1 MKHFYLLLL
10 LVFGTTI
17 YAQDFSKEWQKVY
30 ELEKAGSY
38 KTLKK
43 TIDNLY
49 SKADKAKNETEK
61 AKTVLFKMKLENVL
75 EEVNYQKKI
84 DRLQQE
90 LSKSNGIYK
99 EIYRW
104 YYIKTLMAAYDSK
117 QYSWSRNSLAENTTT
132 ELPENIDL
140 WTKDHFKN
148 VVNEQVNL
156 LFKEDQLL
164 KETKVVTIKEL
175 IFYDEIDHNLNQSV
189 FEFFAVS
196 FINDYTYNSS
206 WVKPLTNELSRFDSS
221 FSQQKIIYPPQKDD
235 LRSELHKSVIQL
247 FQKLEIYYSATNQ
260 TKALDKIKYLRFE
273 KLINDK
279 SANGTAFQDLGKNLS
294 TTFYKNRWYS
304 DYANKLSSEANKMDK
319 KDYYDR
325 SLNAIAEVKKST
337 DENDQLDKVQLL
349 ENSIKEKE
357 FAVSLKNEVY
367 EGESVKYLINYKNI
381 DRVYFAYYHF
391 KHTVVNDST
400 YQLVIK
406 NQQPIK
412 VVSRALPKDL
422 AYFQTTTEVLGEQ
435 FPLGNYLLVSYADTK
450 DLKEFNY
457 QRVVSFTTT
466 NVSVISKNIDTESR
480 DEESYVL
487 YILNPKDGNPYKN
500 VLVKY
505 QNKNYT
511 TNDSGKVAVFHI
523 SSYNENNSVK
533 VFANNETYETNL
545 YLDGYN
551 TQYVRNDGEKR
562 EARVNLFTDRYIYR
576 PGQEVHFKGIFYEL
590 QKNGNQVLANKSFSI
605 TLKDDNYDEIKE
617 LIVTTNDLGAF
628 SGTFLLPKNIATGDF
643 LLRIDELD
651 EYTDKKEEEFW
662 NDIDFETES
671 FSYKVEEYKRP
682 TFDLELEQINQN
694 VYFDEKVTIKGKANS
709 LAGGAIAKA
718 KVKLN
723 INSSFYNSE
732 ARNSVDLINLKEELF
747 TNDQGFFEYTFT
759 VKSDSI
765 GEIIKKQPIETYVR
779 YDVEVTDQAGEVH
792 EADGQFTVANT
803 AHRLSVYKYD
813 LSLTNKPLNVSV
825 NSSGYNGD
833 FSAVTGNV
841 KIYQTLPVNHFYKN
855 RLWNVP
861 ELTSINEE
869 TFRKLFPFESYS
881 ASDEETAEKVLI
893 YEGKYTTQKD
903 KKFELDI
910 KNWKTGNYNFEFE
923 ITDQKSGLPIKVET
937 TFQIKNADE
946 KLAINENFTVV
957 NHSKSSLNQLV
968 LETNS
973 LYDNVMLYVEY
984 FDRDATVKA
993 LNFNI
998 KKGTQQIKIPLV
1010 NSTENESVS
1019 YNWFFVNDQE
1029 LYANS
1034 GNYNIKESESKDV
1047 TDFLWNVEWQSWN
1060 DKLNPAEQYKWKLL
1074 LKNAKNKK
1082 PYQGEFLASMY
1093 DASLDLLLK
1102 NSWGEYGKEWV
1113 TNAEKIDNYVYVNFS
1128 NPKKQNNVH
1137 QNNLFSAN
1145 YYYSNNFYWNTWN
1158 YFGYNFSNENY
1169 YGGSS
1174 YQYIPED
1181 IKNNTASYFQLEIR
1195 DAKTNKFISNAFII
1209 NLKNADKA
1217 ITNEDGFA
1225 KIISSKTALIG
1236 VTALGYQNK
1245 KIELKK
1251 GLTVI
1256 HLEPIDEVISKISY
1270 DRFDDDIKTFNK
1282 IYKYYIERVEGF
1294 SDVLNEEQ
1302 LFTQKVLNNDETL
1315 TYGIIDETNIVKDG
1329 VLRSIK
1335 GIVKTQ
1341 DGYPIPGATV
1351 LVLDTDKGVD
1361 TDDDGTYEIKA
1372 SAGDRIKVVYLGYVT
1387 EILYVNQAQILNFVL
1402 LEDDSMVMNDI
1413 VVDTYRT
1420 VSKPKSSV
1428 AANTVSSKTI
1438 EGRPNASVIQTLQG
1452 QVPGLNI
1459 STEVSTTTTSK
1470 TIYGKNNLEE
1480 VHNNISLRK
1489 NLQETAFFFPHL
1501 KIQKDGSVEIDFT
1514 APEALTKWKFR
1525 GLAHNKTT
1533 DFIYVESLSKTQKD
1547 VMIQPNI
1554 PRFVRQTDVVIL
1566 KARVSNTTNAPLQAT
1581 AVLRLFNTVTGEDLT
1596 DKIIKT
1602 DKLVPTTI
1610 NGLSANTVSWSVE
1623 IPKQIEGLQYRISVK
1638 AGNFTDGEESVIPV
1652 LSNRTLITET
1662 APIWQLG
1669 NQNKDYSLHNLI
1681 TNNSQT
1687 LKSHQFVV
1695 EISHNATWLTMQSL
1709 PYLYDFQHTCNEQIF
1724 AKYFADVLAMH
1735 VLEKNPT
1742 IKDLISEWKKNPKSK
1757 LEDNEELKELM
1768 LQETPWMK
1776 DLVSNEEKKAQLA
1789 SYFDLDR
1796 LEKEA
1801 DEIVKTLGERQNAS
1815 GGFGW
1820 FSGGSENDYITQH
1833 ILVTAAQLD
1842 KLGVSHFNE
1851 NDVKNI
1857 VNKAHRFIDVKMQ
1870 DQFKT
1875 SNKTFS
1881 NHSAINYAFVK
1892 SYYSKDFAIPTDVSK
1907 QLDQNFID
1915 LKKNWVELSLENKAK
1930 LAIILNRKGD
1940 VTWAKQILNQLNE
1953 SAVIDETY
1961 GMYWKENSSKNY
1973 YYYNA
1978 AEVQSL
1984 IIEAFKE
1991 IDNNQITLQ
2000 KLNAWLLSQKLNK
2013 DWGTTKATTSAIY
2026 ALLLSNSTELATSD
2040 KAIVSIGNQT
2050 IKNNETAENQNDDLL
2065 GYQTCQWKADEITN
2079 DFGKISIK
2087 NKSEKPVFGGIY
2099 WQYFEDFNAVK
2110 DATNGILKI
2119 ARTFY
2124 IENSDKKLQEIS
2136 NETELK
2142 LGQKV
2147 IIRLEISAEKD
2158 MEFIHIKDMRAATF
2172 EPVDVLSGYKYEN
2185 NLRYYQST
2193 RDAATNFF
2201 IDYLSK
2207 GSYVIDYEVRLN
2219 NEGSFTSGIST
2230 IQSMYAPEHTGHTAG
2245 KTIKVQ

>member
-10 LVFGTTI
+10 LVFSTTI

-30 ELEKAGSY
+30 QLEKAGNY
-38 KTLKK
+38 KTAYKEVQD
-43 TIDNLY
+43 IY
-49 SKADKAKNETEK
+49 SKATRKKNQEQKVKAVIYNLKFKNQ
-61 AKTVLFKMKLENVL
+61 L
-75 EEVNYQKKI
+75 EELSVQTILNDLTK
-84 DRLQQE
+84 E
-90 LSKSNGIYK
+90 LNSSKGVYK

-104 YYIKTLMAAYDSK
+104 YYIKTVYNEMMSSRGYYYSK
-117 QYSWSRNSLAENTTT
+117 NVKNTTEILPDNIKKWSAEHYKTVLAEQ
-132 ELPENIDL
+132 ID
-140 WTKDHFKN
+140 
-148 VVNEQVNL
+148 L
-156 LFKEDQLL
+156 LFKNEKLL
-164 KETKVVTIKEL
+164 KETNVSEIKHL
-175 IFYDEIDHNLNQSV
+175 VNYDFIDANLNQSV
-189 FEFFAVS
+189 YEFFAVN
-196 FINDYTYNSS
+196 FINDYTYSS
-206 WVKPLTNELSRFDSS
+206 NWVRPLTNELSCFDSS
-221 FSQQKIIYPPQKDD
+221 FSQKRINYPAQTDDFRNELQK
-235 LRSELHKSVIQL
+235 EAIQL
-247 FQKLEIYYSATNQ
+247 FQKLESYYNETKQN
-260 TKALDKIKYLRFE
+260 KALDKIKYLRFE

-279 SANGTAFQDLGKNLS
+279 SANGIAFQDLGKNLS
-294 TTFYKNRWYS
+294 TTFYKNRWYA
-304 DYANKLSSEANKMDK
+304 DYATKLSSEANKIDK
-319 KDYYDR
+319 KDYYNH
-325 SLNAIAEVKKST
+325 SLNAIAEVKKSIH
-337 DENDQLDKVQLL
+337 ENDQLDKIQLL
-349 ENSIKEKE
+349 ENSIKQKE
-357 FAVSLKNEVY
+357 FAVSLKKEVY
-367 EGESVKYLINYKNI
+367 EGEPVKYLINYKNI
-381 DRVYFAYYHF
+381 DSVHFAYYHF
-391 KHTVVNDST
+391 FNHTVLNDST

-412 VVSRALPKDL
+412 VVSRVLPKDL
-422 AYFQTTTEVLGEQ
+422 VYFQTTTEVLGEQ
-435 FPLGNYLLVSYADTK
+435 FPLGNYLLVSYSDSK

-457 QRVVSFTTT
+457 QRVASFKTT
-466 NVSVISKNIDTESR
+466 NVSVISKNIDRESP
-480 DEESYVL
+480 DEESYEL
-487 YILNPKDGNPYKN
+487 YILNPKDGSPYKN

-505 QNKNYT
+505 QNKSYT
-511 TNDSGKVAVFHI
+511 TNDSGKVAVFHK
-523 SSYNENNSVK
+523 SSYNENNIVK
-533 VFANNETYETNL
+533 VFMNNEIYETNL
-545 YLDGYN
+545 YLDSYN
-551 TQYVRNDGEKR
+551 KQYVRNDGEKR
-562 EARVNLFTDRYIYR
+562 QATINLFTDRYIYR
-576 PGQEVHFKGIFYEL
+576 PGQEVHFKGILYEM
-590 QKNGNQVLANKSFSI
+590 QQNGNQVLANKSFNLI
-605 TLKDDNYDEIKE
+605 LKDDNYDEIKE
-617 LIVTTNDLGAF
+617 QIVTTNELGAF

-682 TFDLELEQINQN
+682 TFDLELEEMKQN
-694 VYFDEKVTIKGKANS
+694 VYFDEKVTIKGKVNS
-709 LAGGAIAKA
+709 LAGAAIANA

-723 INSSFYNSE
+723 INSSFYNRE
-732 ARNSVDLINLKEELF
+732 KNISVDIVNLKEELF

-765 GEIIKKQPIETYVR
+765 GEIIKKQPIETSVSYN
-779 YDVEVTDQAGEVH
+779 VEVIDQAGEVH
-792 EADGQFTVANT
+792 EDDGQFTVANT
-803 AHRLSVYKYD
+803 AHKLSVYKYD
-813 LSLTNKPLNVSV
+813 LSLTNKPLSVSV

-841 KIYQTLPVNHFYKN
+841 KIYQTLPVNHFYKK
-855 RLWNVP
+855 RSWNVP
-861 ELTSINEE
+861 ELTSIIEE
-869 TFRKLFPFESYS
+869 TFRKLFPFETYS
-881 ASDEETAEKVLI
+881 ASDEEIVEKVLV
-893 YEGKYTTQKD
+893 YEGKYTTQKE
-903 KKFELDI
+903 KNFELDI
-910 KNWKTGNYNFEFE
+910 KNWKTGSYNFEFE
-923 ITDQKSGLPIKVET
+923 IIDEKSGLPIKAET
-937 TFQIKNADE
+937 NFRIKSASE
-946 KLAINENFTVV
+946 KLATNENFTVV
-957 NHSKSSLNQLV
+957 NHSKSSSNQLILEVNSIYDHVV
-968 LETNS
+968 LY
-973 LYDNVMLYVEY
+973 LEY

-1010 NSTENESVS
+1010 NSSENKSIS

-1029 LYANS
+1029 LYSNT
-1034 GNYNIKESESKDV
+1034 GNYNVKESENNDE
-1047 TDFLWNVEWQSWN
+1047 TNFLWNVEWQSWN

-1074 LKNAKNKK
+1074 LKNAKNNK

-1102 NSWGEYGKEWV
+1102 NSWGEYGKEWI
-1113 TNAEKIDNYVYVNFS
+1113 TNAEKIGNYVYVNFS
-1128 NPKKQNNVH
+1128 DPKKQNNVQH
-1137 QNNLFSAN
+1137 NNLFSSN
-1145 YYYSNNFYWNTWN
+1145 YYHSNSFYWNTWN
-1158 YFGYNFSNENY
+1158 YFGYNFSNKNY

-1174 YQYIPED
+1174 YQYIPDD
-1181 IKNNTASYFQLEIR
+1181 IKNNTASYFQIEIR
-1195 DAKTNKFISNAFII
+1195 DAKTNTFISNAFVV
-1209 NLKNADKA
+1209 NLKNADKS

-1256 HLEPIDEVISKISY
+1256 HLEPIDQVISKISY

-1282 IYKYYIERVEGF
+1282 IYKYYVERVEGF
-1294 SDVLNEEQ
+1294 SDVLNEENI
-1302 LFTQKVLNNDETL
+1302 FNQKVLNNDKTL
-1315 TYGIIDETNIVKDG
+1315 TYGVIDETNVFKDG
-1329 VLRSIK
+1329 ILKSIK

-1341 DGYPIPGATV
+1341 DGDPIPGAIV
-1351 LVLDTDKGVD
+1351 MVLDTNKDTS
-1361 TDDDGTYEIKA
+1361 TDDNGMYEIKA
-1372 SAGDRIKVVYLGYVT
+1372 SAGDRIKVVYEGFKPET
-1387 EILYVNQAQILNFVL
+1387 LYVNNSQILNFVL
-1402 LEDDSMVMNDI
+1402 LEDESMMMNEI

-1420 VSKPKSSV
+1420 TSKPKSSV

-1459 STEVSTTTTSK
+1459 STQASTTVNK
-1470 TIYGKNNLEE
+1470 ITIYGKNTLEDS
-1480 VHNNISLRK
+1480 HNNIMLRK
-1489 NLQETAFFFPHL
+1489 NLKETAFFFPHL
-1501 KIQKDGSVEIDFT
+1501 KIQKDGSVEINFT

-1525 GLAHNKTT
+1525 GLAHNKST

-1547 VMIQPNI
+1547 VMIQPNM
-1554 PRFVRQTDVVIL
+1554 PRFVRETDEVVL
-1566 KARVSNTTNAPLQAT
+1566 KARVSNTTSLPLQAT

-1596 DKIIKT
+1596 DKIIKN

-1623 IPKQIEGLQYRISVK
+1623 IPKEIEGLQYRISVK

-1669 NQNKDYSLHNLI
+1669 KQNKDYALHNLV
-1681 TNNSQT
+1681 TNSSQT
-1687 LKSHQFVV
+1687 LKNHQFVV

-1735 VLEKNPT
+1735 VLEKNPN
-1742 IKDLISEWKKNPKSK
+1742 IKDLIDDWKKNPKSK
-1757 LEDNEELKELM
+1757 LEENEELKQLM

-1789 SYFDLDR
+1789 TYFDKDR

-1842 KLGVSHFNE
+1842 KLGVSHFNAT
-1851 NDVKNI
+1851 DVKNI
-1857 VNKAHRFIDVKMQ
+1857 VNKANRFIDVKMQ
-1870 DQFKT
+1870 DQLKT
-1875 SNKTFS
+1875 KNKSFS
-1881 NHSAINYAFVK
+1881 NQTAINYAFVK
-1892 SYYSKDFAIPTDVSK
+1892 SYYSKEFAIPADVSK
-1907 QLDQNFID
+1907 QIDQNFIH
-1915 LKKNWVELSLENKAK
+1915 LKEHWVELSLQNKAK
-1930 LAIILNRKGD
+1930 LAIIVNRKGD
-1940 VTWAKQILNQLNE
+1940 TTWAKQILNQLNE

-1961 GMYWKENSSKNY
+1961 GMYWKENSNEHY
-1973 YYYNA
+1973 YHFNA
-1978 AEVQSL
+1978 AEVQAL

-1991 IDNNQITLQ
+1991 IENNETTLQ

-2026 ALLLSNSTELATSD
+2026 ALLLSNATEISKSD
-2040 KAIVSIGNQT
+2040 KAVVSVGNQT
-2050 IKNNETAENQNDDLL
+2050 IKTNEIAENQSDDLL
-2065 GYQTCQWKADEITN
+2065 GYQTYQWKADEITN
-2079 DFGKISIK
+2079 DFGKISLK

-2110 DATNGILKI
+2110 EANNGILKI
-2119 ARTFY
+2119 ARKFY

-2136 NETELK
+2136 NQTQLK

-2147 IIRLEISAEKD
+2147 IIRLEITAEKD
-2158 MEFIHIKDMRAATF
+2158 MEFVHIKDMRAATF

-2245 KTIKVQ
+2245 KPIKVE

>member
-10 LVFGTTI
+10 LVFTTTI
-17 YAQDFSKEWQKVY
+17 HAQDFSKEWQKNY
-30 ELEKAGSY
+30 ELEKERSF
-38 KTLKK
+38 KSLKK
-43 TIDNLY
+43 AIDDLY
-49 SKADKAKNETEK
+49 SKASKAHDETEK

-90 LSKSNGIYK
+90 ISKSNGIYK
-99 EIYRW
+99 EVYRW

-117 QYSWSRNSLAENTTT
+117 QYSWSRNSLVENTTA
-132 ELPENIDL
+132 ELPVNIDL
-140 WTKDHFKN
+140 WSKDHFKN

-156 LFKEDQLL
+156 LFKEDQFL
-164 KETKVVTIKEL
+164 KQTKVSTIKEL

-189 FEFFAVS
+189 FEFFAVG
-196 FINDYTYNSS
+196 FISEYTYNSS
-206 WVKPLTNELSRFDSS
+206 WVKPLTNDLSHFDSS
-221 FSQQKIIYPPQKDD
+221 FSLQRIIYPPQTDD
-235 LRSELHKSVIQL
+235 LRSELHKTVIQL
-247 FQKLEIYYSATNQ
+247 FQKLEIYYNATNK
-260 TKALDKIKYLRFE
+260 TKSLDKIKYLRFE

-279 SANGTAFQDLGKNLS
+279 SANGIAFQDLGKNLS

-304 DYANKLSSEANKMDK
+304 DYANKLSSEANKTDN

-337 DENDQLDKVQLL
+337 YENDQLDKVQLL
-349 ENSIKEKE
+349 ENSIKQKE
-357 FAVSLKNEVY
+357 FALSLKKEVY
-367 EGESVKYLINYKNI
+367 EGEPVKYLINYKNI
-381 DRVYFAYYHF
+381 DSVHFAYYHF
-391 KHTVVNDST
+391 KHNVVNDST
-400 YQLVIK
+400 YQMVIK

-412 VVSRALPKDL
+412 VVSRTLPKDL
-422 AYFQTTTEVLGEQ
+422 NYFQTTTEVLGEQ
-435 FPLGNYLLVSYADTK
+435 LPLGNYLLVAYSDAK

-457 QRVVSFTTT
+457 QRVASFKTT
-466 NVSVISKNIDTESR
+466 NVSVVSKNIDTESR

-487 YILNPKDGNPYKN
+487 YVLNPKNGNPYKN

-505 QNKNYT
+505 QNKSYT
-511 TNDSGKVAVFHI
+511 TNDSGKVAVFHK
-523 SSYNENNSVK
+523 SSYNENNIVK

-545 YLDGYN
+545 YLDNYN
-551 TQYVRNDGEKR
+551 TQYVRNNGDKR
-562 EARVNLFTDRYIYR
+562 EATVNLFTDRYIYR
-576 PGQEVHFKGIFYEL
+576 PGQEVHFKGILYEM

-617 LIVTTNDLGAF
+617 LIVTTNNLGAF

-682 TFDLELEQINQN
+682 TFDLELDEIKQN

-709 LAGGAIAKA
+709 LAGGAIANA

-732 ARNSVDLINLKEELF
+732 ARNRVDLINLNEELF

-779 YDVEVTDQAGEVH
+779 YDVEVSDHAGEVH

-833 FSAVTGNV
+833 FSLVTGKV

-855 RLWNVP
+855 RSWNIP
-861 ELTSINEE
+861 ELTSISEE

-881 ASDEETAEKVLI
+881 ASDEETAEKVLV
-893 YEGKYTTQKD
+893 YEGEYTTQKE
-903 KKFELDI
+903 KNFELDI
-910 KNWKTGNYNFEFE
+910 KKWKTGSYNFEFE
-923 ITDQKSGLPIKVET
+923 ITDEKSGLPIKAEA
-937 TFQIKNADE
+937 TFSIKNADE
-946 KLAINENFTVV
+946 KLATNENFTVV
-957 NHSKSSLNQLV
+957 NHSKSNAGQLV

-973 LYDNVMLYVEY
+973 IYDHVTLYVEY
-984 FDRDATVKA
+984 FDRDANIKA

-1010 NSTENESVS
+1010 NSTENESIS
-1019 YNWFFVNDQE
+1019 YNWFFVSDQE
-1029 LYANS
+1029 LYSNS
-1034 GNYNIKESESKDV
+1034 GNYNIKESENKEEA
-1047 TDFLWNVEWQSWN
+1047 DFLWNVEWQSWN

-1074 LKNAKNKK
+1074 IKNAKNNK

-1102 NSWGEYGKEWV
+1102 GAWGYGKEWI

-1128 NPKKQNNVH
+1128 TPKKQNNVH
-1137 QNNLFSAN
+1137 QNNIFSSN
-1145 YYYSNNFYWNTWN
+1145 YYHSNSFYWNTWN
-1158 YFGYNFSNENY
+1158 YYGCTFTTYNY
-1169 YGGSS
+1169 YNPAIQNQQS
-1174 YQYIPED
+1174 
-1181 IKNNTASYFQLEIR
+1181 KNVGFQVEVR
-1195 DAKTNKFISNAFII
+1195 DAKTNKFISNAVVV
-1209 NLKNADKA
+1209 NLKNSNKT

-1225 KIISSKTALIG
+1225 KVLGNKTALVGI
-1236 VTALGYQNK
+1236 TAVGYKNLK
-1245 KIELKK
+1245 VELKQ

-1256 HLEPIDEVISKISY
+1256 HLELVDEVISKISY
-1270 DRFDDDIKTFNK
+1270 DRFNDDIKTFNK
-1282 IYKYYIERVEGF
+1282 IYKYYVERVEGF

-1315 TYGIIDETNIVKDG
+1315 TYDVIDDTNIIKDG
-1329 VLRSIK
+1329 VLKTIK

-1341 DGYPIPGATV
+1341 DGDPIPGATV
-1351 LVLDTDKGVD
+1351 MVLDTDKSTE
-1361 TDDDGTYEIKA
+1361 TDVEGTYQIKA
-1372 SAGDRIKVVYLGYVT
+1372 SAGDRIQVIYEGFTT
-1387 EILYVNQAQILNFVL
+1387 ETLYVNQASILNFVL
-1402 LEDDSMVMNDI
+1402 LEDHSMAMDEI

-1420 VSKPKSSV
+1420 ISKPKSSV

-1438 EGRPNASVIQTLQG
+1438 EGRPNANVIQTLQG

-1459 STEVSTTTTSK
+1459 ATEAQTTVNST
-1470 TIYGKNNLEE
+1470 TIYGKNTLEDT
-1480 VHNNISLRK
+1480 HNNITLRK
-1489 NLQETAFFFPHL
+1489 NLQETAFFFPYL

-1533 DFIYVESLSKTQKD
+1533 DFIYVESLSRTQKD
-1547 VMIQPNI
+1547 VMIQPNM
-1554 PRFVRQTDVVIL
+1554 PRFVRETDVVVL
-1566 KARVSNTTNAPLQAT
+1566 KARVSNTTSLPLQAT

-1596 DKIIKT
+1596 DKIIKN

-1623 IPKQIEGLQYRISVK
+1623 IPKEIEGLQYRISVK

-1652 LSNRTLITET
+1652 FSNRTLVTET

-1669 NQNKDYSLHNLI
+1669 KQNKEYKLDNLLN
-1681 TNNSQT
+1681 NNSQT
-1687 LKSHQFVV
+1687 LKNHQFVV

-1735 VLEKNPT
+1735 VLEKNPN
-1742 IKDLISEWKKNPKSK
+1742 IKDLIAEWKKNPKAK
-1757 LEDNEELKELM
+1757 LEENKELKQLM

-1789 SYFDLDR
+1789 SYFDMDR

-1801 DEIVKTLGERQNAS
+1801 DEIVKTLGERQNTS

-1833 ILVTAAQLD
+1833 ILITAAQLD
-1842 KLGVSHFNE
+1842 RLGISHFNE
-1851 NDVKNI
+1851 TDVKNI

-1870 DQFKT
+1870 DQLK
-1875 SNKTFS
+1875 SKDKTFS

-1892 SYYSKDFAIPTDVSK
+1892 SYYSKDFAIPADVSK

-1930 LAIILNRKGD
+1930 LAISLNRKGD
-1940 VTWAKQILNQLNE
+1940 VAWAKEILNQLNE

-1961 GMYWKENSSKNY
+1961 GMYWKENSNDYY

-1978 AEVQSL
+1978 AEVQAL

-1991 IDNNQITLQ
+1991 IDNNQTTLQ

-2026 ALLLSNSTELATSD
+2026 ALLLSNSTEMTKTD
-2040 KAIVSIGNQT
+2040 KAVVSVANQT
-2050 IKNNETAENQNDDLL
+2050 IKTNETAENQTDDLL
-2065 GYQTCQWKADEITN
+2065 GYQTYQWKADEITN
-2079 DFGKISIK
+2079 DFGNVCIK

-2099 WQYFEDFNAVK
+2099 WQYFEDFNVVK
-2110 DATNGILKI
+2110 EASNGILKI
-2119 ARTFY
+2119 SRKFY
-2124 IENSDKKLQEIS
+2124 IENSDKKLEEIS

-2147 IIRLEISAEKD
+2147 IIRLEITAEKD

-2172 EPVDVLSGYKYEN
+2172 EPVDVLSGYKYKN
-2185 NLRYYQST
+2185 NLSYYQAT

-2201 IDYLSK
+2201 IDYLDK

-2230 IQSMYAPEHTGHTAG
+2230 IQSMYAPEHTAHTSG
-2245 KTIKVQ
+2245 KTIKVE